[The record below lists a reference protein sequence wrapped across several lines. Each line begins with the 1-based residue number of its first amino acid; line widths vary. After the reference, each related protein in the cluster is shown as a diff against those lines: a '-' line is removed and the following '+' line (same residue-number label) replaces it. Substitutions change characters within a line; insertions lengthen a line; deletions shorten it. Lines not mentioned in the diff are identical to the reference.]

1 MADMCFLKKR
11 ALYIITVFIF
21 IMAACLISSKDVQAS
36 SAAVNVTANNSNVVK
51 GDTVYVIIT
60 ITSSDEIGGFKGYFS
75 YDNSVLKYVTGG
87 SVTSGNDNEF
97 LVSDTDRENG
107 SYRLK
112 YAVKFTARATGN
124 TTIMLKSPYAVYGYG
139 DNAEEMSVSY
149 SPLNIVVSP
158 KKEKPAEVTKKPSD
172 TKKPANTKKPAST
185 KKPAGTGKPA
195 GTEEPLVSPSPA
207 VYNNSG
213 SARLRSLNIK
223 DVILSPGFSPDI
235 YKYSSVLYTDNTSLD
250 ISYETEEMDADV
262 TIKGNTGLSE
272 GRNTIKII
280 VRNSIGKKAVY
291 KLSIKIKPEEI
302 QSSGGISTSL
312 RDGNV
317 VLKTNDE
324 YTVAELKDRELIP
337 EGFGETEMKMDGNVI
352 KVYSSESDTEHKFVL
367 IYCKRGDNKPEF
379 YLYDKEEQAIMPYTK
394 VQSWYRGINGNA
406 VVAEEP
412 EGNVEKQRLIYILAI
427 AVIICLLL
435 VIIIISVYMHFK
447 GMDKDDLSDILN
459 K

>member
-21 IMAACLISSKDVQAS
+21 FMAACLMDSKYAQAS
-36 SAAVNVTANNSNVVK
+36 SAAVSVTANNSNVVK

-60 ITSSDEIGGFKGYFS
+60 ITSNDEIGGFKGYFS

-87 SVTSGNDNEF
+87 SVASGNDNEF
-97 LVSDTDRENG
+97 LVSDTDRESG

-112 YAVKFTARATGN
+112 YAVKFTARAAGS
-124 TTIMLKSPYAVYGYG
+124 TTIMLKSPYSVYGYG

-149 SPLNIVVSP
+149 SPLNIVVSQE
-158 KKEKPAEVTKKPSD
+158 KEKPAEVTKKPAS
-172 TKKPANTKKPAST
+172 TKRPANTKKPSVT
-185 KKPAGTGKPA
+185 KKPP
-195 GTEEPLVSPSPA
+195 VSPSPA
-207 VYNNSG
+207 AYNNSG
-213 SARLRSLNIK
+213 TARLKSLNIK
-223 DVILSPGFSPDI
+223 DVTLSPEFSPDI
-235 YKYSSVLYTDNTSLD
+235 YKYSSVVYTDSMGLD
-250 ISYETEEMDADV
+250 ISYETEDMDADV
-262 TIKGNTGLSE
+262 TIKGNERLSE
-272 GRNTIKII
+272 GKNTIKII

-291 KLSIKIKPEEI
+291 KLSVNVKREQAIPDGSNI
-302 QSSGGISTSL
+302 GTSL
-312 RDGNV
+312 RDGSI

-324 YTVAELKDRELIP
+324 YTVTELKDKELIP
-337 EGFGETEMKMDGNVI
+337 EGFGETEMKIGNNVI

-367 IYCKRGDNKPEF
+367 IYCKRGNNKPDF

-394 VQSWYRGINGNA
+394 VQSWYRGNSSNA

-412 EGNVEKQRLIYILAI
+412 ENSVKEQRLIYILAI
-427 AVIICLLL
+427 VIIICLLL

-447 GMDKDDLSDILN
+447 GMDKDDLSEIL

>member
-1 MADMCFLKKR
+1 MYHRDWRTMADMCFLKKR
-11 ALYIITVFIF
+11 ALYIIIAFIF
-21 IMAACLISSKDVQAS
+21 IMAVCLINSRDVQAS
-36 SAAVNVTANNSNVVK
+36 SAAVSVTANNSNVAE

-87 SVTSGNDNEF
+87 SVASGNDNEF
-97 LVSDTDRENG
+97 LVSDTDRESG

-112 YAVKFTARATGN
+112 YAVKFTARAAGN
-124 TTIMLKSPYAVYGYG
+124 TTVMLKSPYAVYGYG

-158 KKEKPAEVTKKPSD
+158 KKDKPAKV
-172 TKKPANTKKPAST
+172 TKKPANTKKPAV
-185 KKPAGTGKPA
+185 
-195 GTEEPLVSPSPA
+195 TEEPQVTPSPA

-213 SARLRSLNIK
+213 SARLRSLKVK
-223 DVILSPGFSPDI
+223 DVTLSPEFSPDI
-235 YKYSSVLYTDNTSLD
+235 YKYSGTVYTDSPDLD
-250 ISYETEEMDADV
+250 ISYETEDMDADV
-262 TIKGNTGLSE
+262 IIKGNGGLSE
-272 GRNTIKII
+272 GKNTIKII

-291 KLSIKIKPEEI
+291 KLSVKVKREEV
-302 QSSGGISTSL
+302 QPDGNISTSL
-312 RDGNV
+312 RDGSV
-317 VLKTNDE
+317 VLKANDE

-337 EGFGETEMKMDGNVI
+337 EGFGETEMKMGGSVI

-379 YLYDKEEQAIMPYTK
+379 YLYDKEEQMLMPYTK
-394 VQSWYRGINGNA
+394 VQSWYRGANGNA

-412 EGNVEKQRLIYILAI
+412 EAGIEKQRLMYIIAI

-447 GMDKDDLSDILN
+447 GMDKDDLSDIL
-459 K
+459 KE